1 MTAGQ
6 APAVCFSEGQAMTAN
21 DAIQLTAPDGATATL
36 SLQGG
41 HLLSWKPAGAAEQLY
56 LSPRSEFVPGKAIR
70 GGVPV
75 CFPQF
80 AERGSLPK
88 HGFARTLPW
97 ELVQEEQG
105 KDDALAVLRLR
116 DSDATRALWPHA
128 FELELSVRVGGRSL
142 DVELACENLGDAP
155 LQFTAA
161 LHTYLRV
168 ADLDAVSVEG
178 LAGLRYFDSIK
189 QAEALQRMDL
199 LLTGENGVL
208 DLDRIYFGVKERPL
222 LVTEGRRQVVIRQQG
237 FEDAVMWNPGPERCA
252 RLADMPP
259 EGWSEMLCVEAACV
273 GRPVELPAG
282 ESWVGRQSLRLE

>member
-1 MTAGQ
+1 MNLDL
-6 APAVCFSEGQAMTAN
+6 V
-21 DAIQLTAPDGATATL
+21 APDGATATL
-36 SLQGG
+36 SLHGG
-41 HLLSWKPAGAAEQLY
+41 HVLSWKPAGAQEQLY
-56 LSPRSEFVPGKAIR
+56 LSPRSEFAPGKAIR

-80 AERGSLPK
+80 AERGPLPK

-97 ELVQEEQG
+97 ELVSQEQG
-105 KDDALAVLRLR
+105 RDDALAVMRLR
-116 DSDATRALWPHA
+116 DNDETRRLWPHA

-142 DVELACENLGDAP
+142 DIELACENLGRPEDAP

-161 LHTYLRV
+161 LHTYVRV
-168 ADLDAVSVEG
+168 GDLDAVSVEG

-199 LLTGENGVL
+199 LLTGEKGVL
-208 DLDRIYFGVKERPL
+208 DLDRIYFGVKEKPL
-222 LVTEGRRQVVIRQQG
+222 LLAEDRRQLMIRQQG
-237 FEDAVMWNPGPERCA
+237 FEDAVLWNPGPERCA

-273 GRPVELPAG
+273 GRPIELPGG
-282 ESWVGRQSLRLE
+282 ESWVGRQSLTLL

>member
-1 MTAGQ
+1 MGRI
-6 APAVCFSEGQAMTAN
+6 
-21 DAIQLTAPDGATATL
+21 DLIAPDGACVAL
-36 SLQGG
+36 SLDGG
-41 HLLSWKPAGAAEQLY
+41 HLLSWKPAGAPEQLY

-80 AERGSLPK
+80 AERGQLPK
-88 HGFARTLPW
+88 HGFARTALW
-97 ELVQEEQG
+97 ELVQQEQG

-116 DSDATRALWPHA
+116 DSEATRALWPHA

-142 DVELACENLGDAP
+142 DIELACENLGDAP

-168 ADLDAVSVEG
+168 GDLDAVSVEG
-178 LAGLRYFDSIK
+178 LSGLRYFDSIK
-189 QAEALQRMDL
+189 QTEALQRMDL
-199 LLTGENGVL
+199 LLTGEKGVL

-222 LVTEGRRQVVIRQQG
+222 LVTEERRQVVVQQQG
-237 FEDAVMWNPGPERCA
+237 FEDVVVWNPGPERCA
-252 RLADMPP
+252 KLNDMPP
-259 EGWSEMLCVEAACV
+259 EGWSEMLCVEAASV

-282 ESWVGRQSLRLE
+282 ESWVGRQSLSLL

>member
-1 MTAGQ
+1 MT
-6 APAVCFSEGQAMTAN
+6 TN
-21 DAIQLTAPDGATATL
+21 DAITLTAPDGATATL
-36 SLQGG
+36 SLHGG
-41 HLLSWKPAGAAEQLY
+41 QVLSWRPAGGAEQLY
-56 LSPRSEFVPGKAIR
+56 LSPRSEYAAGKAIR
-70 GGVPV
+70 GGIPV

-97 ELVQEEQG
+97 ELVQQEQG
-105 KDDALAVLRLR
+105 RDDALAVLRLR
-116 DSDATRALWPHA
+116 DSDATRAIWPHV
-128 FELELSVRVGGRSL
+128 FELELSVRVGGSSL

-199 LLTGENGVL
+199 LLTGEKGVL

-222 LVTEGRRQVVIRQQG
+222 LVTEDRRQVVVRHQG
-237 FEDAVMWNPGPERCA
+237 FDDAVIWNPGPERCA
-252 RLADMPP
+252 KLADMPP

-273 GRPVELPAG
+273 GRPIELPAG
-282 ESWVGRQSLRLE
+282 ESWVGRQSLSLE

>member
-1 MTAGQ
+1 MTT
-6 APAVCFSEGQAMTAN
+6 PTPLL
-21 DAIQLTAPDGATATL
+21 LTAPDGARASL
-36 SLQGG
+36 SLDGG
-41 HLLSWKPAGAAEQLY
+41 HLLSWQPAGAPEQLY
-56 LSPRSEFVPGKAIR
+56 LSPRSEFTLGKAIR

-80 AERGSLPK
+80 AERGPLPK

-97 ELVQEEQG
+97 ELVEQQQG

-116 DSDATRALWPHA
+116 DNGITRALWPHA
-128 FELELSVRVGGRSL
+128 FELELSVRVGGRTL
-142 DVELACENLGDAP
+142 DIELACDNTGDAP

-199 LLTGENGVL
+199 LLTGEKGVL
-208 DLDRIYFGVKERPL
+208 DLDRIYFGVKDRPL
-222 LVTEGRRQVVIRQQG
+222 LVTEDRRQVVVRQQG
-237 FEDAVMWNPGPERCA
+237 FDDAVIWNPGPDRCA
-252 RLADMPP
+252 KLGDMPP
-259 EGWSEMLCVEAACV
+259 EGWSQMLCVEAASI
-273 GRPVELPAG
+273 GRPVELAAG
-282 ESWVGRQSLRLE
+282 ESWVGRQSLELA

>member
-1 MTAGQ
+1 MTQ
-6 APAVCFSEGQAMTAN
+6 PT
-21 DAIQLTAPDGATATL
+21 QLLLAAPDGAQTTL

-41 HLLSWKPAGAAEQLY
+41 HVISWKPAGAAEQLY

-80 AERGSLPK
+80 SERGPLPK

-97 ELVQEEQG
+97 ELVQQEQG

-116 DSDATRALWPHA
+116 DSDATREIWPHA

-142 DVELACENLGDAP
+142 DIELACENLGDAP

-199 LLTGENGVL
+199 LLTGEKGVL

-222 LVTEGRRQVVIRQQG
+222 LVAEDRRQVIVRQQG
-237 FEDAVMWNPGPERCA
+237 FDDAVIWNPGPERCA
-252 RLADMPP
+252 KLADMPP
-259 EGWSEMLCVEAACV
+259 EGWSEMLCVEAACI
-273 GRPVELPAG
+273 GRPIELPAG
-282 ESWVGRQSLRLE
+282 ESWVGRQSLQLA

>member
-1 MTAGQ
+1 MNTEPSSITLQ
-6 APAVCFSEGQAMTAN
+6 S
-21 DAIQLTAPDGATATL
+21 PDGASAQL
-36 SLQGG
+36 SLHGG
-41 HLLSWKPAGAAEQLY
+41 HLLSWRPAGASEQLY
-56 LSPRSEFVPGKAIR
+56 LSPRSEFAPGKAIR

-80 AERGSLPK
+80 SERGTLPK

-97 ELVQEEQG
+97 ELVQQQQG
-105 KDDALAVLRLR
+105 KDDALAVMRLR
-116 DSDATRALWPHA
+116 DSDATRAIWPHA

-142 DVELACENLGDAP
+142 DIELACENTGDAP

-168 ADLDAVSVEG
+168 GDLDAVSVEG

-199 LLTGENGVL
+199 LLTGEKGVL

-222 LVTEGRRQVVIRQQG
+222 LVAEDRRQVVIRQQG
-237 FEDAVMWNPGPERCA
+237 FEDAVVWNPGPERCA
-252 RLADMPP
+252 KLADMPP
-259 EGWSEMLCVEAACV
+259 EGWSEMLCVEAACI

-282 ESWVGRQSLRLE
+282 ESWVGRQSLSLP

>member
-1 MTAGQ
+1 MNLDL
-6 APAVCFSEGQAMTAN
+6 VS
-21 DAIQLTAPDGATATL
+21 PDGATATL
-36 SLQGG
+36 SLHGG
-41 HLLSWKPAGAAEQLY
+41 HVLSWKPAGAQEQLY
-56 LSPRSEFVPGKAIR
+56 LSPRSEFAPGKAIR

-80 AERGSLPK
+80 AERGPLPK

-97 ELVQEEQG
+97 ELVSQEQG
-105 KDDALAVLRLR
+105 RDDALAVMRLR
-116 DSDATRALWPHA
+116 DNDETRRLWPHA

-142 DVELACENLGDAP
+142 DIELACENLGRPEDAP

-161 LHTYLRV
+161 LHTYVRV
-168 ADLDAVSVEG
+168 GDLDAVSVEG

-199 LLTGENGVL
+199 LLTGEKGVL
-208 DLDRIYFGVKERPL
+208 DLDRIYFGVKEKPL
-222 LVTEGRRQVVIRQQG
+222 LLAEDRRQLMIRQQG
-237 FEDAVMWNPGPERCA
+237 FEDAVLWNPGPERCA

-273 GRPVELPAG
+273 GRPIELPGG
-282 ESWVGRQSLRLE
+282 ESWVGRQSLTLL

>member
-1 MTAGQ
+1 MNP
-6 APAVCFSEGQAMTAN
+6 PANLHV
-21 DAIQLTAPDGATATL
+21 TAPDGATAEL
-36 SLQGG
+36 CLHGA

-56 LSPRSEFVPGKAIR
+56 ISPKSDFVSGKAIR

-80 AERGSLPK
+80 AERGPLPK

-97 ELVQEEQG
+97 ELVSQEQG
-105 KDDALAVLRLR
+105 KDDALAVLRLQ

-142 DVELACENLGDAP
+142 DIELACENLGDMP

-199 LLTGENGVL
+199 LLTGEKGVL

-222 LVTEGRRQVVIRQQG
+222 LVTEERRQVAVRQQG
-237 FEDAVMWNPGPERCA
+237 FEDVVVWNPGPERCA
-252 RLADMPP
+252 RLADMPAD
-259 EGWSEMLCVEAACV
+259 GWRHMLCVEAAAIGNPV
-273 GRPVELPAG
+273 GLPPG
-282 ESWVGRQSLRLE
+282 EEWVGRQSLTLL

>member
-1 MTAGQ
+1 MRLDSPELFTLA
-6 APAVCFSEGQAMTAN
+6 
-21 DAIQLTAPDGATATL
+21 APDGAQATL

-41 HLLSWKPAGAAEQLY
+41 HLLSWKPAGAPEQLY

-80 AERGSLPK
+80 AERGPLVK
-88 HGFARTLPW
+88 HGFARILPW
-97 ELVQEEQG
+97 ELVSSEQG

-116 DSDATRALWPHA
+116 DNDATRKHWPHA
-128 FELELSVRVGGRSL
+128 FELELSVRVGGRGL
-142 DVELACENLGDAP
+142 DIELACENTGQVEDGP

-178 LAGLRYFDSIK
+178 LSGLRYFDSVK

-199 LLTGENGVL
+199 LLTGEKGVL

-222 LVTEGRRQVVIRQQG
+222 LVTEDRRQVVVRQQG
-237 FEDAVMWNPGPERCA
+237 FEDAVIWNPGPDRCTH
-252 RLADMPP
+252 LADMPP
-259 EGWSEMLCVEAACV
+259 EGWSEMLCVEAACI
-273 GRPVELPAG
+273 GRPIELQAG
-282 ESWVGRQSLRLE
+282 ESWVGRQSLQLA

>member
-1 MTAGQ
+1 M
-6 APAVCFSEGQAMTAN
+6 SIE
-21 DAIQLTAPDGATATL
+21 LTAPDGARVVM
-36 SLQGG
+36 SLDGG
-41 HLLSWKPAGAAEQLY
+41 HVLSWKPAGAPEQLY

-80 AERGSLPK
+80 AERGPLPK

-97 ELVQEEQG
+97 QLVSQQQG
-105 KDDALAVLRLR
+105 KDDALAVLQLR
-116 DSDATRALWPHA
+116 DSEETRRLWPHA

-142 DVELACENLGDAP
+142 DIELACENLGDTP

-178 LAGLRYFDSIK
+178 LSGLRYFDSIK

-199 LLTGENGVL
+199 LLTGEKGVL

-222 LVTEGRRQVVIRQQG
+222 LVAEDRRQVVVRHQG
-237 FEDAVMWNPGPERCA
+237 FEDAVIWNPGPERCA

-259 EGWSEMLCVEAACV
+259 EGWSEMLCVEAACI
-273 GRPVELPAG
+273 GRPIELQAG
-282 ESWVGRQSLRLE
+282 ESWVGRQSLALP

>member
-1 MTAGQ
+1 M
-6 APAVCFSEGQAMTAN
+6 N
-21 DAIQLTAPDGATATL
+21 DTPTLLLSAPDGARASI
-36 SLQGG
+36 SLHGG
-41 HLLSWKPAGAAEQLY
+41 HVLSWLPAGAPEQLY
-56 LSPRSEFVPGKAIR
+56 LSPRSEFTPGKAIR

-80 AERGSLPK
+80 AERGPLPK

-97 ELVQEEQG
+97 ELVSQEQG
-105 KDDALAVLRLR
+105 QDDALAVLRLR
-116 DSDATRALWPHA
+116 DSDATRAIWPHA

-142 DVELACENLGDAP
+142 DIELACENTGAAP

-199 LLTGENGVL
+199 LLTGEKGVL
-208 DLDRIYFGVKERPL
+208 DLDRIYFGVQERPL
-222 LVTEGRRQVVIRQQG
+222 LLTEDRRQIVIRQQG
-237 FEDAVMWNPGPERCA
+237 FEDAVLWNPGPDRCA
-252 RLADMPP
+252 KLGDMPP
-259 EGWSEMLCVEAACV
+259 EGWSEMLCVEAANI
-273 GRPVELPAG
+273 GRPVALEAG
-282 ESWVGRQSLRLE
+282 ESWVGRQSLALR

>member
-1 MTAGQ
+1 MHIELA
-6 APAVCFSEGQAMTAN
+6 
-21 DAIQLTAPDGATATL
+21 APDGATATL
-36 SLQGG
+36 SLHGG
-41 HLLSWKPAGAAEQLY
+41 HVLSWRPAGASEQLY
-56 LSPRSEFVPGKAIR
+56 LSPRSEYAAGKAIR

-80 AERGSLPK
+80 AERGPLPK

-97 ELVQEEQG
+97 ELVSQEQG
-105 KDDALAVLRLR
+105 KDDALAVMRLR
-116 DSDATRALWPHA
+116 DNDVTRKLWPHA
-128 FELELSVRVGGRSL
+128 FELELSVRVGGRGL
-142 DVELACENLGDAP
+142 DVELACENLGQASDGP

-199 LLTGENGVL
+199 LLTGEKGVL

-222 LVTEGRRQVVIRQQG
+222 LVTEDRRQVAVRQQG
-237 FEDAVMWNPGPERCA
+237 FEDAVVWNPGPERCA
-252 RLADMPP
+252 KLADMPP
-259 EGWSEMLCVEAACV
+259 DGWSEMLCVEAACV

-282 ESWVGRQSLRLE
+282 ESWVGRQSLALL

>member
-1 MTAGQ
+1 
-6 APAVCFSEGQAMTAN
+6 MTAN
-21 DAIQLTAPDGATATL
+21 DAIQLTAPDGASATL

-41 HLLSWKPAGAAEQLY
+41 HLLSWKPAGAPEQLY
-56 LSPRSEFVPGKAIR
+56 LSARSEFVPGKAIR

-97 ELVQEEQG
+97 ELVQQEQG

-116 DSDATRALWPHA
+116 DSDVTRAIWPHA
-128 FELELSVRVGGRSL
+128 FELELSVRVGGSSL
-142 DVELACENLGDAP
+142 DVELACENIGDAP

-237 FEDAVMWNPGPERCA
+237 FEDAVIWNPGPERCA
-252 RLADMPP
+252 KLADMAP